1 MVLISLSLIPI
12 NRTSSLIKVNDLPR
26 INISNTKGVIHI
38 PVVLPPLDVSG
49 LKGLVCCCTGSF
61 LGQVDSLF
69 SSADLRRRIDLVVW
83 IVRIHFVEEGINL
96 GMGCLWERYTVERE
110 QYQIV
115 SLYFAD

>member
-61 LGQVDSLF
+61 LGQVDSLY
-69 SSADLRRRIDLVVW
+69 
-83 IVRIHFVEEGINL
+83 FVEEGINL